1 MLQALRRGGN
11 LPPPHLFLVL
21 SSTLMWLKIKALVFQ
36 IFRFCRGFVVIKKHN
51 KSIYKSIYLFTNLCT
66 SIYIVYV
73 SVCTN
78 LKTFTFEKTRKSSFC
93 SGNLFSHSVKFRD
106 ELFVDKWDKLFL
118 DKNSK
123 EQSWI
128 ILLFEYLIL

>member
-1 MLQALRRGGN
+1 M
-11 LPPPHLFLVL
+11 PSPHLLL
-21 SSTLMWLKIKALVFQ
+21 ALGSTLMWLKIKALISQ
-36 IFRFCRGFVVIKKHN
+36 IFRFCRGFVVTKKHN
-51 KSIYKSIYLFTNLCT
+51 KSIYKSIYLLTNLCT

-73 SVCTN
+73 SVCIN
-78 LKTFTFEKTRKSSFC
+78 LKSFTFEKTRKSSFC
-93 SGNLFSHSVKFRD
+93 SGKLFSHSVKFRD

-128 ILLFEYLIL
+128 ILLFGYLIL